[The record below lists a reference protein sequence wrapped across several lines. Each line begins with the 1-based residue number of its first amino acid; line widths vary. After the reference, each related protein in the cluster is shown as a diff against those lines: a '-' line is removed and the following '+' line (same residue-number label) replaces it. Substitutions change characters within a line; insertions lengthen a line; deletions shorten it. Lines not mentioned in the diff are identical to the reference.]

1 MRLHNTLSGKVEDFE
16 SDGRVTLY
24 VCGVTPYD
32 TTHVGH
38 ARTYLLFDVLIRQL
52 MHQGWQTNYVQNI
65 TDVDDSI
72 IARAAQTG
80 ETYQALG
87 DHFTG
92 IYMDDISA
100 LGMIPAQ
107 AYPRATDAIPEMQ
120 EVIRRLLAT
129 GHAYRVG
136 GDVYFNLDGIEDF
149 GRLSRL
155 DRADMLQIEAE
166 QDGSTVDDERK
177 KDPLDFL
184 LWRSSRPG
192 EPSWGSPWGEGR
204 PGWHLECST
213 LAMRHL
219 GPSVDIHGG
228 GADLVYPHHEAEIV
242 QSQAVTGIK
251 PFARTWVHVAMALLG
266 GRKMSKSDGNMVFV
280 RDLLET
286 RSPDALR
293 LYLLATHYREPLDF
307 RSEELERYSE
317 VSLRLSRVAHASA
330 SLRGEELDP
339 TSFVR
344 RFSDAL
350 DDDLNTPDAI
360 DALEDLL
367 SALDTSAGS
376 SATHRAQRSLRTLS
390 ARLGLNLESGR

>member
-1 MRLHNTLSGKVEDFE
+1 MRLYNTLSGKAEEFV
-16 SDGRVTLY
+16 SDGRVNLY

-38 ARTYLLFDVLIRQL
+38 ARTYLLFDVLVRHL
-52 MHQGWQTNYVQNI
+52 MHQGWQTNYIQNI

-72 IARAAQTG
+72 IARATQTG
-80 ETYQALG
+80 ESYQALG
-87 DHFTG
+87 DRYTG

-100 LGMIPAQ
+100 LGMIPAK

-136 GDVYFNLDGIEDF
+136 GDVYFNLDGAEEL

-155 DRADMLQIEAE
+155 DRAGMLKIEAE
-166 QDGSTVDDERK
+166 QDGSTVGDERK
-177 KDPLDFL
+177 KDPLDFA
-184 LWRSSRPG
+184 LWRSSGPG
-192 EPSWGSPWGEGR
+192 EPSWDSPWGEGR

-213 LAMRHL
+213 LAMRYL

-228 GADLVYPHHEAEIV
+228 GADLIYPHHEAEIL

-251 PFARTWVHVAMALLG
+251 PFARVWVHVGMALLD

-280 RDLLET
+280 RDLLEEY
-286 RSPDALR
+286 SPDAVR
-293 LYLLATHYREPLDF
+293 LYLLAIHYREPLDYNA
-307 RSEELERYSE
+307 EELKRYSE
-317 VSLRLSRVAHASA
+317 VSVRLARAAHADA
-330 SLRGEELDP
+330 SRRGEELDP
-339 TSFVR
+339 TPFVR

-350 DDDLNTPDAI
+350 DDDLSTPDAI
-360 DALEDLL
+360 DALVDLL
-367 SALDTSAGS
+367 LSLEKANGS
-376 SATHRAQRSLRTLS
+376 SATHRAQRSLRTLG